1 MVKSTVILPPGSSDD
16 FASTSLR
23 IPQTLAHTTTT
34 QTTTRAFTPGT
45 WITVSN
51 NSATGGSTEVYI
63 RFHGSSSTTLV
74 TANDLKLGVGQERH
88 YQVQN
93 ESRYVSARSVDG
105 ATAFDV
111 RVYQSSI

>member
-1 MVKSTVILPPGSSDD
+1 MSSTSLVILPPGSSDD
-16 FASTSLR
+16 FAATSLR
-23 IPQTLAHTTTT
+23 IPQALINTTTT

-51 NSATGGSTEVYI
+51 NSSTEVYI
-63 RFHGSSSTTLV
+63 RFHGSSSTTLD
-74 TANDLKLGVGQERH
+74 TGADIKLGVSQERH
-88 YQVQN
+88 YEVQL

-105 ATAFDV
+105 STAFDV

>member
-1 MVKSTVILPPGSSDD
+1 MSAAPFVILPPGSSDD

-23 IPQTLAHTTTT
+23 IPQPLVHTTTT
-34 QTTTRAFTPGT
+34 QTTTRAFIPGT

-51 NSATGGSTEVYI
+51 GSSTEVYI

-74 TANDLKLGVGQERH
+74 TANDLKLGPSQERH
-88 YQVQN
+88 YEVQL

-111 RVYQSSI
+111 RVYQSSV

>member
-1 MVKSTVILPPGSSDD
+1 MSSTSLVILPPGSSDD
-16 FASTSLR
+16 FAATSLR
-23 IPQTLAHTTTT
+23 IPQAMTHASGTA

-51 NSATGGSTEVYI
+51 DSQAEVYI

-74 TANDLKLGVGQERH
+74 TATDFKLGVSQERH
-88 YQVQN
+88 YEVQL
-93 ESRYVSARSVDG
+93 ESRYVTARSVDG
-105 ATAFDV
+105 SSAFSV